1 MSCAC
6 VANLLEVAMLNR
18 IVVSSLVCLPV
29 LVMGCEA
36 APAGWKTFRDPSFSI
51 SYPPDYSLDESL
63 VAEAG
68 KGSHV
73 FNFIVPERVFKGT
86 NLSGDSRV
94 SVEILH
100 DSRNCTPDQFLDGVT
115 GYSVERQGAL
125 VFNVAKSGDAGAGNF
140 YENDV
145 YAVANSKPCIA
156 VRYLIHSHNIMNYDP
171 GSVRPFDAVGL
182 AREFDEIRKSLVVKV
197 LKP

>member
-1 MSCAC
+1 
-6 VANLLEVAMLNR
+6 MLKQ
-18 IVVSSLVCLPV
+18 IVLSGLVCLPF
-29 LVMGCEA
+29 LVTGCEA
-36 APAGWKTFRDPSFSI
+36 APAGWKTFRDPSFAI
-51 SYPPDYSLDESL
+51 SYPADYSLDETL
-63 VAEAG
+63 VAEVG
-68 KGSHV
+68 KGSHDFH
-73 FNFIVPERVFKGT
+73 FNVPERVFKGT
-86 NLSGDSRV
+86 NLSGDSKL

-100 DSRNCTPDQFLDGVT
+100 DSHGCTPDQFLDGVT

-171 GSVRPFDAVGL
+171 GSVRPFDAAGL
-182 AREFDEIRKSLVVKV
+182 AREFDAIRQSLVVYG